1 MPIESKDLASLR
13 RDYSLREL
21 SESSVAADPFV
32 QFSNWFD
39 EYVKSDPLEPNAMT
53 LATVDGT
60 GRPAARIVLLKGF
73 DTSGFVFFTNYESR
87 KARDLAEEPFAALL
101 FFWPELERQVRIEG
115 KVEKVSPSESEA
127 YFLSRPLESRIGAW
141 ASRQSSPITG
151 REELEEKI
159 AELRV
164 RFGEEVPC
172 PPFWGGYRIEPDQFE
187 FWQGRPSRLHDRI
200 VYTKGTSGWNL
211 SRLSP

>member
-1 MPIESKDLASLR
+1 MSIERKDLASLR

-21 SESSVAADPFV
+21 SESSVAADPVV
-32 QFSNWFD
+32 QFSNWFE
-39 EYVKSDPLEPNAMT
+39 EYVESGPLEPNAMT

-73 DTSGFVFFTNYESR
+73 DASGFVFFTNYDSR
-87 KARDLAEEPFAALL
+87 KARDLAEDPYAALL

-141 ASRQSSPITG
+141 ASKQSRPISG

-159 AELRV
+159 AELRI
-164 RFGEEVPC
+164 RFGEDVPC
-172 PPFWGGYRIEPDQFE
+172 PPFWGGYRVTPDRFE
-187 FWQGRPSRLHDRI
+187 FWQGRPNRLHDRI
-200 VYTKGTSGWNL
+200 LYKRAAEGWGL